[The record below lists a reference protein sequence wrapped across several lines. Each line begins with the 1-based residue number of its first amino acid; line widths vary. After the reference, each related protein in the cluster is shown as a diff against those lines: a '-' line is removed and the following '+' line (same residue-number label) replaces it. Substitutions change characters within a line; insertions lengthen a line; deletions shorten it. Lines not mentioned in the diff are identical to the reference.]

1 MVIAVQRRVVITS
14 IGFFLLEIGIG
25 KAAVPPGVE
34 ARRVR
39 IQLDEGAL
47 NKIPGDERTS
57 LQEQQ
62 DSSTTARSLIR
73 NTPPGRA
80 IPIIFVVVGV
90 LSIPVIWNTIREM
103 LRRDY
108 YGGVLID
115 GRQTPALIIS
125 QKSLPAK
132 HHTIH

>member
-1 MVIAVQRRVVITS
+1 M
-14 IGFFLLEIGIG
+14 
-25 KAAVPPGVE
+25 PPGVE
-34 ARRVR
+34 ARRVE

-57 LQEQQ
+57 VQERQ
-62 DSSTTARSLIR
+62 DLLNDGAKSDPEHST
-73 NTPPGRA
+73 GRA

-115 GRQTPALIIS
+115 GRRHLR
-125 QKSLPAK
+125 
-132 HHTIH
+132 